1 MVLTRRSA
9 AALDE
14 RQLKET
20 KEPEKHATE
29 KEEGERDCTVNKEVI
44 THADYVSSDKEDN
57 ESDSERE
64 QMESDSLKSLT
75 AAACSILRKARV
87 DSSAEHVDSSD
98 EETKEDCVMEAEV
111 VSSGFVSLSGI
122 DALESKSVM
131 KKRRENEL
139 VRQDAY

>member
-29 KEEGERDCTVNKEVI
+29 KEEGERDYTVNKEVI

-57 ESDSERE
+57 ESDSQRE

-98 EETKEDCVMEAEV
+98 EETEEDCVMEAEV

-131 KKRRENEL
+131 KKRKENEL

>member
-29 KEEGERDCTVNKEVI
+29 KDEGERDCTVNKEVI

-57 ESDSERE
+57 ESDSQRE

-98 EETKEDCVMEAEV
+98 EETKEAEV